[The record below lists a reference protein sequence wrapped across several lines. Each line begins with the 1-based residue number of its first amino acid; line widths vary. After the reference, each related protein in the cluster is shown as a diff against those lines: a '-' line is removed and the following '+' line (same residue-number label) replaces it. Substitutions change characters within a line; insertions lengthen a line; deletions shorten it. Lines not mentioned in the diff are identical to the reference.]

1 MPQPFLLPLI
11 YIIFFD
17 TRNFQKHRKSLY
29 VFFWFCETT
38 NFGREIVIPPPSS
51 VLNYKFP
58 RYQIFSETHKWF
70 SVVWDKKNSKE
81 NVKPTLLIHS
91 FLKLRNFLKKRKF
104 LIWRFSALWDI
115 KPLIGKM
122 WYPLCMN
129 IFDAW
134 KIPEHRRVPWRMFS
148 VLWDRNHSTEN
159 RGRRLLC
166 IQFFDSGKL
175 LKHRRFFGSVR
186 QQILHRK
193 SWYSLP
199 IPPLSPPF
207 FEMSPWKKYS
217 ATQKVFRYFV
227 TTNFRRK

>member
-81 NVKPTLLIHS
+81 NVKPTILIHS
-91 FLKLRNFLKKRKF
+91 FLKLRNFLKNRKF

-129 IFDAW
+129 ILDAW
-134 KIPEHRRVPWRMFS
+134 KILEHRRVQWRFF
-148 VLWDRNHSTEN
+148 LW
-159 RGRRLLC
+159 C
-166 IQFFDSGKL
+166 IKNSDSRKF
-175 LKHRRFFGSVR
+175 LKHRRFSPENLPVLWHNKLSTENSDAPTVPLSPHIHKIVDTRNFEK
-186 QQILHRK
+186 HRK
-193 SWYSLP
+193 SLFVFFR
-199 IPPLSPPF
+199 F
-207 FEMSPWKKYS
+207 FE
-217 ATQKVFRYFV
+217 
-227 TTNFRRK
+227 TTNFGQ